1 MAARE
6 AKRWRRCLKW
16 RWKNAKE
23 RWRGIKRQWWGVK
36 GRLRFVQVW
45 RGVFKGNGVTLEDGE
60 DVLKGN
66 REALKGGGKAFIY
79 NEEESK
85 ADTDA

>member
-1 MAARE
+1 MTGA
-6 AKRWRRCLKW
+6 
-16 RWKNAKE
+16 
-23 RWRGIKRQWWGVK
+23 
-36 GRLRFVQVW
+36 
-45 RGVFKGNGVTLEDGE
+45 FKGNGVTLEGDE

-66 REALKGGGKAFIY
+66 REALKGDGKAFIY